1 METARVAARR
11 LKPLGLSIIEADLG
25 WERDWLPNEFEENAQ
40 FAAGLKDLAAGLR
53 ELGFDLGAWKA
64 PFMVSEF
71 SSVYR
76 EHPEWLIPGEDGRP
90 QSIWTWFWE
99 PHGRVFVLDLS
110 QAAARAW
117 VADRIREL
125 REKGVRYFKFDFIGC
140 VSGPAA
146 LRRRDLRMATGMGT
160 EAARRMA
167 AEIRAAAGPGAWIL
181 NCGGPEMPGTGHWPI
196 LYVCQDTG
204 NTGLI
209 KPDFQAANHQA
220 MALHLFKNRRWGWI
234 QPSCLCVGLPG
245 HLEEARLRATVAFLA
260 GGQIDLSD
268 TLTTLPEERWR
279 ILQAT
284 LPVAPASA
292 RPVDLFEPVE
302 YADRYDYEGVC
313 KGEAKG
319 GGAAGE
325 SRPGSVWHLPVKT
338 DWDEWHLAAFFA
350 FETTPPN
357 ESPKVVRFGLPLAR
371 LGLESGSDW
380 MAYEFWEGQALG
392 ALPGGRDNIKGYRH
406 PGDFQDLL
414 VGSDPGRLE
423 ICFSGYGCKLIC
435 LRRRRVHPWVMGTGF
450 HQSCGLELERV
461 AWRAGTGEL
470 TGRLNRPAGERG
482 HLVLADAGWR
492 PVEAQVN
499 GRPVGV
505 QPGAQG
511 SWILPIQTE
520 LDITPWTVR
529 FIQR

>member
-1 METARVAARR
+1 
-11 LKPLGLSIIEADLG
+11 
-25 WERDWLPNEFEENAQ
+25 
-40 FAAGLKDLAAGLR
+40 
-53 ELGFDLGAWKA
+53 
-64 PFMVSEF
+64 
-71 SSVYR
+71 
-76 EHPEWLIPGEDGRP
+76 
-90 QSIWTWFWE
+90 
-99 PHGRVFVLDLS
+99 
-110 QAAARAW
+110 
-117 VADRIREL
+117 
-125 REKGVRYFKFDFIGC
+125 
-140 VSGPAA
+140 
-146 LRRRDLRMATGMGT
+146 
-160 EAARRMA
+160 
-167 AEIRAAAGPGAWIL
+167 
-181 NCGGPEMPGTGHWPI
+181 
-196 LYVCQDTG
+196 
-204 NTGLI
+204 
-209 KPDFQAANHQA
+209 
-220 MALHLFKNRRWGWI
+220 
-234 QPSCLCVGLPG
+234 
-245 HLEEARLRATVAFLA
+245 
-260 GGQIDLSD
+260 
-268 TLTTLPEERWR
+268 
-279 ILQAT
+279 
-284 LPVAPASA
+284 
-292 RPVDLFEPVE
+292 
-302 YADRYDYEGVC
+302 
-313 KGEAKG
+313 
-319 GGAAGE
+319 
-325 SRPGSVWHLPVKT
+325 
-338 DWDEWHLAAFFA
+338 
-350 FETTPPN
+350 
-357 ESPKVVRFGLPLAR
+357 VVRFGLPLAR